1 MKVFKFMNSYTGKT
15 WLFSVVAYALLLCP
29 LGSAGQIAV
38 SHVLDTTQA
47 SMIELVRTTLIGNGV
62 LTGKIRV
69 QGSPKSIGTF
79 SMSSRLDLVKEG
91 MVLSTGKLADIVGP
105 NDTTSTSSVMQTVGD
120 LDLGKYLG
128 SPNGDAVSIEFDFIP
143 FTDSIAFYYFFASE
157 EYPEYVGKGFND
169 AFAFLINGPGYPLK
183 TNIARLSF
191 GAMTTPITID
201 NVNFINNPNFY
212 IPNHLKED
220 IQNVQKKARKLLTN
234 PMLLNEIEFDGMTTR
249 LRAVAKVTPE
259 EIYTLKIVIADV
271 GDLRY
276 DSGVF
281 LEKESFYSPASYRP
295 VDTPALLKKFELAY
309 RDDST
314 ALANL
319 KKRYPNA
326 LKRKKLMLPDSV
338 QLSLHFD
345 TDSFGVTD
353 DHISAIDEALTRLK
367 APERFE
373 VAVRGHTD
381 ASGLYSHNVKLS
393 KKRANHVARQLTTK
407 GIGIKTV
414 SWAADKEPIG
424 SNTDPKGKSEN
435 RRVDLLFIKK

>member
-1 MKVFKFMNSYTGKT
+1 MKVFKFMNFITGKT
-15 WLFSVVAYALLLCP
+15 WLFSVMVCGIVHSPTGLF
-29 LGSAGQIAV
+29 GQIEV
-38 SHVLDTTQA
+38 SHVRDTSQA
-47 SMIELVRTTLIGNGV
+47 SMVELVRTTLIGNGV

-69 QGSPKSIGTF
+69 HGSPKSIGTF

-91 MVLSTGKLADIVGP
+91 LVLSTGKLSDMVGP
-105 NDTTSTSSVMQTVGD
+105 NDTTSTSSIMQTVGD

-128 SPNGDAVSIEFDFIP
+128 SANGDAVSIEFDFIP
-143 FTDSIAFYYFFASE
+143 FTDSIAFHYFFASE

-201 NVNFINNPNFY
+201 NVNFIKNPNFY

-220 IQNVQKKARKLLTN
+220 IQNVPKKARRLLTN

-281 LEKESFYSPASYRP
+281 LEKESFYSPASYLK
-295 VDTPALLKKFELAY
+295 VDTPALLRKFELAY
-309 RDDST
+309 ENDSV
-314 ALANL
+314 ALVNL
-319 KKRYPNA
+319 RKRYPRIERR
-326 LKRKKLMLPDSV
+326 KRLVLQDSIG
-338 QLSLHFD
+338 LSLHFD
-345 TDSFGVTD
+345 TDSFVMTEE
-353 DHISAIDEALTRLK
+353 HIRKIEEALLK
-367 APERFE
+367 LKLPERFE
-373 VAVRGHTD
+373 VVVRGHTD
-381 ASGLYSHNVKLS
+381 ASGQYAYNVKLS
-393 KKRANHVARQLTTK
+393 RKRANHSAQLLKDK
-407 GIGIKTV
+407 GIDLKAV
-414 SWAADKEPIG
+414 SWAADKEPKG
-424 SNTDPKGKSEN
+424 SNKEQTGKSQN
-435 RRVDLLFIKK
+435 RRVDILFVKK